1 MPETTLIVLVLVV
14 VGVVLLAALAVG
26 ARRRPADAT
35 STSRPEAAIGMS
47 VGMLLGALLGVVVW
61 ISTGQFVFWVIFM
74 GGGMTVG
81 LAAGTAYAT
90 RSR

>member
-1 MPETTLIVLVLVV
+1 MPESVLLVLFLLV
-14 VGVVLLAALAVG
+14 VGVVMLAVIAFR
-26 ARRRPADAT
+26 ARRRPADEAT
-35 STSRPEAAIGMS
+35 MNRPEAAAGMSIGM
-47 VGMLLGALLGVVVW
+47 VLGALLGTVVW
-61 ISTGQFVFWVIFM
+61 ISTGEFVFWVIFM

>member
-1 MPETTLIVLVLVV
+1 MPETALIVLVLVV

-26 ARRRPADAT
+26 SRRRPADAA
-35 STSRPEAAIGMS
+35 SMNRPEAATGMSIGM
-47 VGMLLGALLGVVVW
+47 VLGALLGTVVW
-61 ISTGQFVFWVIFM
+61 ISTGEFVFWVIFM

-81 LAAGTAYAT
+81 LAAGTAYGT